1 MNNRIHIFTGHFGSG
16 KTEVALNFAMK
27 QAKNQNKVTIID
39 LDIVNP
45 YFRTKDAEAVM
56 KRCGVQVAAS
66 RFAGSN
72 VDLPIVPSQVQG
84 IFADADMTAV
94 FDVGGDDD
102 GAFALGQYREYFEQ
116 YGYRMYFVVNTKRP
130 MTRCAEDILE
140 MMDRVEAA
148 SRLHITDIVNN
159 TNLSGDTD
167 EQTLFSDWDE
177 IEKAAKIKG
186 VPVAMQS
193 GMKQALAKVP
203 EKYRAAAFEIAC
215 YLKKPWE
222 NKEEQYGKGDI

>member
-16 KTEVALNFAMK
+16 KTEVALNFAIK

-45 YFRTKDAEAVM
+45 YFRTKDAEGVM
-56 KRCGVQVAAS
+56 KQFGVQVAAS

-84 IFADADMTAV
+84 IFTDSDRTAV

-102 GAFALGQYREYFEQ
+102 GAFALGQYKEYFET
-116 YGYRMYFVVNTKRP
+116 YGYQMHFVVNTKRP
-130 MTRCAEDILE
+130 MTRCAEDIVE
-140 MMDRVEAA
+140 MMDRVEKA
-148 SRLHITDIVNN
+148 SRLHITDMVNN

-167 EQTLFSDWDE
+167 ETTLFSDWGE
-177 IEKAAKIKG
+177 IEKAARIKG
-186 VPVAMQS
+186 VPVSMQS
-193 GMKQALAKVP
+193 GTKQALAGLP
-203 EKYRAAAFEIAC
+203 EKYRSAAFEMAC

-222 NKEEQYGKGDI
+222 NKEEVWQR